1 MKADIKREEMINDH
15 RTQSFEELF
24 QAFYIKQNKVE
35 PSEETK
41 ETIYKLYYGEDYDN
55 EAN

>member
-1 MKADIKREEMINDH
+1 MINDH

-24 QAFYIKQNKVE
+24 QAFYIKEKKVE

-41 ETIYKLYYGEDYDN
+41 QMIYKLYYGEDYDN